1 MPLGYLIQ
9 FGQPFLGYRM
19 QYDVL
24 GAVTRLH
31 RPVRTATTRRLRLLQ
46 R

>member
-9 FGQPFLGYRM
+9 LGQPFLGYRM
-19 QYDVL
+19 QDDVF
-24 GAVTRLH
+24 GSVTRLH
-31 RPVRTATTRRLRLLQ
+31 RPVRTATTRTLRLLQ